1 MDKTS
6 DPSVV
11 ENQTQTQKP
20 APATDTSIVSS
31 AAQAQ
36 SGGKSSAPGQ
46 QAAAGGGDNL
56 IAMQNATNDQIRRLG
71 EKVEKATLP
80 ADLRQLLIERV
91 QRLALLRASA
101 GYLGASY
108 ILEYESTSTYINWVV
123 NLPWDKRSKELL
135 DIAQAKLILD
145 KNHYGLPAIKDRII
159 EYLAAVMLNMK
170 NGTTQHIMRAPIL
183 CLVGLAGTGK
193 TTLSA
198 SVAQA
203 LGRNFER
210 IPFGGMGDARALR
223 GQSRAFPD
231 AEPGLVIKKLVHA
244 QTKNSVILLDE
255 LDRVSQEARGDI
267 MGVLIELLDPEQ
279 NKAFTDH
286 YIDFPFDLSEVIFIA
301 TANNTANVSTAVLDR
316 LEIVQMPSYTDAEKI
331 VIARDYLFPKTRA
344 RVGLLENQL
353 SIDDPVWPLIIR
365 PLGFDSGIRSLDRT
379 IEGVCRKIARM
390 IIEGKVQS
398 MRVTNENIKQFLTV

>member
-1 MDKTS
+1 MDNSAT
-6 DPSVV
+6 
-11 ENQTQTQKP
+11 
-20 APATDTSIVSS
+20 TDTTIVSS
-31 AAQAQ
+31 AAKAQ
-36 SGGKSSAPGQ
+36 SASHSTTSSKTNGN
-46 QAAAGGGDNL
+46 NL
-56 IAMQNATNDQIRRLG
+56 IAMQDATNDQIRRLG

-80 ADLRQLLIERV
+80 SELRQFLIERI

-108 ILEYESTSTYINWVV
+108 ILEYESTAAYINRVV
-123 NLPWDKRSKELL
+123 ALPWDNRSK
-135 DIAQAKLILD
+135 DIIDITQAKLILD

-159 EYLAAVMLNMK
+159 EYLATIMLNMK
-170 NGTTQHIMRAPIL
+170 NGTTDHILRAPIL

-193 TTLSA
+193 TTLAS

-231 AEPGLVIKKLVHA
+231 AEPGHVIKKLIHS
-244 QTKNSVILLDE
+244 QTKNSVLLLDE

-286 YIDFPFDLSEVIFIA
+286 YIDFPFDLSEVIFIS
-301 TANNTANVSTAVLDR
+301 TANNIANISTAVLDR
-316 LEIVQMPSYTDAEKI
+316 LEIIQMPSYTDAEKI
-331 VIARDYLFPKTRA
+331 VIAKDYLFPKTRSQ
-344 RVGLLENQL
+344 VGLLENQL
-353 SIDDPVWPLIIR
+353 TIDETIWPLVIR
-365 PLGFDSGIRSLDRT
+365 PLGFDSGIRSLNRT
-379 IEGVCRKIARM
+379 IEGICRKVARL
-390 IIEGKVQS
+390 IIEEKTQS
-398 MRVTNENIKQFLTV
+398 VRITNENIKQYLAIQ